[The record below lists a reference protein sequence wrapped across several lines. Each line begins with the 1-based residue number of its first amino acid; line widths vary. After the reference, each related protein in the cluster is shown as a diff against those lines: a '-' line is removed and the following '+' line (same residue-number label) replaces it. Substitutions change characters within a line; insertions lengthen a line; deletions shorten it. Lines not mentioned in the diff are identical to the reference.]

1 MGACRHVAAAWWC
14 DVEPA
19 MKRKGTFGSHGIES
33 WNRYDQERCCILYSQ
48 ASPSLESAIHNQNK
62 DENVDKFG
70 ERKMQFTSNEIS
82 IRTRIYLS
90 IGSKVY
96 IFFFISHPPQYCIS
110 PATVFKK
117 L

>member
-1 MGACRHVAAAWWC
+1 MADRDGEDNPIQNEGGGGHR
-14 DVEPA
+14 
-19 MKRKGTFGSHGIES
+19 T
-33 WNRYDQERCCILYSQ
+33 
-48 ASPSLESAIHNQNK
+48 SLESAIHNQNK

-70 ERKMQFTSNEIS
+70 ERNMQFTSNEIS

-90 IGSKVY
+90 IGSKIY
-96 IFFFISHPPQYCIS
+96 IFFISHPPQYCIS